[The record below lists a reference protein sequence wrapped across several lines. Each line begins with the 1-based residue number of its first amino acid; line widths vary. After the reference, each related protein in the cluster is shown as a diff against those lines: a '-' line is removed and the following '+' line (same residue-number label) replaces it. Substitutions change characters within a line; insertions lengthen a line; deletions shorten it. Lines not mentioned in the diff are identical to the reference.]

1 MIKITKL
8 RLNYGSNMQF
18 IQDFSE
24 HRVYL
29 ALVITSAARG
39 PGAESRAAD
48 RSPARRDAGGGS
60 SLFIPFEANRL
71 PYEAQLPICEAD
83 PSRHSIKPAKS
94 AFLSLCL
101 VRN

>member
-1 MIKITKL
+1 
-8 RLNYGSNMQF
+8 MQF

-48 RSPARRDAGGGS
+48 RSPARRDAGDGS
-60 SLFIPFEANRL
+60 PSPVLQLIAITLQLLLRFFAILCPIAIPCN
-71 PYEAQLPICEAD
+71 
-83 PSRHSIKPAKS
+83 
-94 AFLSLCL
+94 
-101 VRN
+101 